1 MFYFTADFNL
11 SCITNSLNDMMKIK
25 TLLILAL
32 MLITIGCQKTPTIN
46 QAMEQMGREK
56 MKKIE
61 KEGFPRFQKQII
73 NNLKYPESYEAIS
86 TDMSIVTSNMILHNS
101 RMFVT
106 LRDLE
111 RTTRNYKEEFGNDTT
126 SQEARNE
133 LEAIH
138 FLTEEALEKASIISN
153 SPIDFEGIEVYHQ
166 FYANDRPNHKA
177 KKGYHIIFHKDNRT
191 TLLCDHDE
199 FLRIKAFAKELLK
212 DTPYGID

>member
-86 TDMSIVTSNMILHNS
+86 TDMSIVTSNMILYNS

-138 FLTEEALEKASIISN
+138 FLTEEALERASIISN

>member
-46 QAMEQMGREK
+46 QAMKQMGREK

-86 TDMSIVTSNMILHNS
+86 TDMSIVTSNMILYNS

-138 FLTEEALEKASIISN
+138 FLTEEALERASIISN

>member
-1 MFYFTADFNL
+1 
-11 SCITNSLNDMMKIK
+11 MKIK

-86 TDMSIVTSNMILHNS
+86 TDMSIVTSNMILYNS

-111 RTTRNYKEEFGNDTT
+111 RTTRNYKEEFGNDST

-138 FLTEEALEKASIISN
+138 FLTEEVLEKANTISN